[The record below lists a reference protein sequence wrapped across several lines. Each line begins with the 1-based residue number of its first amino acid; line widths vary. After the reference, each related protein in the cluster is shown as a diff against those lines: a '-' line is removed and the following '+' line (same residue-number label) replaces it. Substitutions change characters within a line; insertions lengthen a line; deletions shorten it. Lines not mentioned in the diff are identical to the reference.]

1 MTFKPSVNRKQRC
14 EGERRAGTPVK
25 VKQRGDRR
33 VQSGGQALS
42 AIPSVRE
49 RRVGGLTGTAQ
60 TGKWQGGE
68 DATAEETVRLTSCI
82 R

>member
-1 MTFKPSVNRKQRC
+1 M
-14 EGERRAGTPVK
+14 E
-25 VKQRGDRR
+25 
-33 VQSGGQALS
+33 SGGQALS
-42 AIPSVRE
+42 AIPSIRE
-49 RRVGGLTGTAQ
+49 RRVGGLTGAAQ